1 MAASSRSRDKRPL
14 QKTTTRLRL
23 IDGQDP
29 PYPSSGARAGMLGMK
44 FFLASLSILFLTSL
58 IACLI
63 VTTQAGAWRTDAV
76 PGLPSKLWVS
86 TLVLFAISAA
96 LEQGRYFIRHN
107 RTEGLFHML
116 LLAIALAA
124 IFLASQTRVW
134 LTLDNIQLPGTARTL
149 YLFSFGVVTGLH
161 AVHVLGGFVPLTL
174 CALRASRAD
183 YSSYNHTGVI
193 YCAMYW
199 HFLDAAWLVIMSVL
213 LLF

>member
-1 MAASSRSRDKRPL
+1 MVSPPRFRGKRPL
-14 QKTTTRLRL
+14 QKAPTRLRL
-23 IDGQDP
+23 IEGQDP
-29 PYPSSGARAGMLGMK
+29 PYPSSSTRAGMIGMK

-63 VTTQAGAWRTDAV
+63 VTIRAGAWRTDAV

-86 TLVLFAISAA
+86 TLVLLAISAA
-96 LEQGRYFIRHN
+96 LEQGRYQIRRN
-107 RTEGLFHML
+107 RSQELFHML
-116 LLAIALAA
+116 LLTIALAV

-134 LTLDNIQLPGTARTL
+134 LTLDNIQLLGPARTL

-174 CALRASRAD
+174 CAKRASREG
-183 YSSYNHTGVI
+183 YSSYDHIGVT

-199 HFLDAAWLVIMSVL
+199 HFLAAVWLVIVSVL
-213 LLF
+213 LLL